1 MDNSPSNRLA
11 GFLALNRTVTIVL
24 VSVLLFG
31 LGEELWRSF
40 MPAYLKSQAKE
51 AATESVTTGA
61 ISAQALWAVGVFAFL
76 LNLFE
81 AFCYIA
87 GGKVTAWLGDR
98 GSLFTFGC
106 MTVAGYLLFLL
117 FPHELAATILASLL
131 ILGWEPLSVPV
142 TFTTV
147 GTTVGKEK
155 QAMAFA
161 LQSIQKRLPKLL
173 GPAIAGL
180 VLGWLSDQLGSRD
193 EGIRSGTWWL
203 VSGALFLGIGSLVV
217 QWIFMPD
224 RKQLVVDHGPP
235 APVIVRDFHPT
246 LKRLLLAEVFTRWCD
261 WLVREF
267 VVLYV
272 LFVRGISLEET
283 GLLIALQHLVALL
296 TYVPIGKLSQHFGG
310 QPFIGLTF
318 VFFALF
324 PLVLVLVPDNRW
336 LPLAFVVYGLR
347 EVGEPAR
354 KALITSL
361 MPQAVRARGVG
372 LYWGI
377 RSLAICWASLVGAL
391 IWQTWG
397 PGPLLY
403 AAFGFGVIGAG
414 IFYAFARLRVS
425 ATLATPPR

>member
-1 MDNSPSNRLA
+1 MENSRSRRLA
-11 GFLALNRTVTIVL
+11 GFFALNRTVAIVL
-24 VSVLLFG
+24 LSVLLVG
-31 LGEELWRSF
+31 LGEELWRPF
-40 MPAYLKSQAKE
+40 MPAYLKSEAK
-51 AATESVTTGA
+51 ATATTSVTSGA
-61 ISAQALWAVGVFAFL
+61 VSAAALWSVGIFACL

-81 AFCYIA
+81 AFCYSA
-87 GGKVTAWLGDR
+87 GGQLTARLGDR
-98 GSLFTFGC
+98 GSLLLFGSW
-106 MTVAGYLLFLL
+106 TVFGYLLFLL
-117 FPHELAATILASLL
+117 FPEPMVAIVASLF

-147 GTTVGKEK
+147 GSTVSESK
-155 QAMAFA
+155 QGMAFA

-180 VLGWLSDQLGSRD
+180 VLGWSAKHLGD
-193 EGIRSGTWWL
+193 EDAGIRAGTWWL
-203 VSGALFLGIGSLVV
+203 VAGSLCLGTISLLV
-217 QWIFMPD
+217 QWRFLPE
-224 RKQLVVDHGPP
+224 REKPPPGPP
-235 APVIVRDFHPT
+235 ALKIVAQMHPR

-283 GLLIALQHLVALL
+283 GFLIALQHLVALL
-296 TYVPIGKLSQHFGG
+296 TYLPIGRLTQSVGA

-318 VFFALF
+318 IFFALF
-324 PLVLVLVPDNRW
+324 PLVLVSIPDNRW

-361 MPQAVRARGVG
+361 MPEPVRARGVG
-372 LYWGI
+372 LYWGM
-377 RSLAICWASLVGAL
+377 RSLAICWASLVGAW
-391 IWQTWG
+391 IWLTWG
-397 PGPLLY
+397 PETLFY

-414 IFYAFARLRVS
+414 IFYAMARERSEPPFAV
-425 ATLATPPR
+425 